1 MVLRSCS
8 VSFFFI
14 DFRQSGLSSLL
25 LILGENLLGS
35 FFISSLHEATD
46 IKDTCQARLMDI
58 VDFAG
63 DSLRT
68 QGIAIHHSFGAVRG
82 AEDGYQFTSHVDL
95 LSDTLSLHE
104 ETPGNNKDDAQR
116 QKYQTAG

>member
-25 LILGENLLGS
+25 LILSENLLGS
-35 FFISSLHEATD
+35 FFISGLHEATD
-46 IKDTCQARLMDI
+46 IEDACQPCLMDV

-63 DSLRT
+63 DPLRP
-68 QGIAIHHSFGAVRG
+68 QGIAIHDSFGAVGG
-82 AEDGYQFTSHVDL
+82 AEDGYQFASHVDL
-95 LSDTLSLHE
+95 LSDALSLHE